1 MAAVEEQSVPPADA
15 PKAISEKAKARREK
29 MRLFFKSPS
38 ALIGLFI
45 ILVWV
50 VCAIGGTHITPKDP
64 FDIMGMSHEPPGSP
78 GYLLGTDKNGSDI
91 LSRIMY
97 GARDVLIAAPLA
109 AVLGVAL
116 GSLLGL
122 LMGYY
127 RGFLDEVLGL
137 VISAFLALPLVLV
150 GLLALSAAP
159 PDPPSIVGV
168 DLVLPG
174 LEWSTEVVI
183 LVIGLL
189 FAPIVARTVRAAV
202 LAERENDYV
211 QSAKLRGESGL
222 YIMTREILPNVTSPI
237 VVEFTVRIGYAIFAI
252 AFLSFIGVGIQPPTP
267 DWGLM
272 ISDEYHFIIGGY
284 WWGTVFPALAI
295 ASLVIAVN
303 LIADRLQEVMEL

>member
-1 MAAVEEQSVPPADA
+1 MAVVEEQVPPADA
-15 PKAISEKAKARREK
+15 PKARSEKSRARREK
-29 MRLFFKSPS
+29 ARLFFRSPS
-38 ALIGLFI
+38 VLIGLFI
-45 ILVWV
+45 IGVWV
-50 VCAIGGTHITPKDP
+50 ICAIGGSHITPKDP
-64 FDIMGMSHEPPGSP
+64 FDIMGQSHLPPGSP

-122 LMGYY
+122 VMGYY
-127 RGFLDEVLGL
+127 RGFLDEVLSL
-137 VISAFLALPLVLV
+137 IIAAFMALPLVLV

-159 PDPPSIVGV
+159 PDPPSIAGV
-168 DLVLPG
+168 DLVIPG

-211 QSAKLRGESGL
+211 QAAKLRGENGF

-284 WWGTVFPALAI
+284 WWGTVFPAIAI

>member
-1 MAAVEEQSVPPADA
+1 MAVAEEQVVPPAGETRRT
-15 PKAISEKAKARREK
+15 SEKKQARREK

-38 ALIGLFI
+38 ALIGIFI

-50 VCAIGGTHITPKDP
+50 VCAIGGSHITPVDP
-64 FDIMGMSHEPPGSP
+64 FSIMGQSHDPPLSP
-78 GYLLGTDKNGSDI
+78 GHLLGTDKNGSDI

-97 GARDVLIAAPLA
+97 GARDVLLAAPLA
-109 AVLGVAL
+109 AVLGVVL

-127 RGFLDEVLGL
+127 RGFLDDVLSL

-150 GLLALSAAP
+150 GLLALAAAP
-159 PDPPSIVGV
+159 PDPPSIGGV
-168 DLVLPG
+168 DIVLPG
-174 LEWSTEVVI
+174 IAWSTEVVI

-211 QSAKLRGESGL
+211 QAAKLRGESGL
-222 YIMTREILPNVTSPI
+222 YIMTREILPNVMSPI

-284 WWGTVFPALAI
+284 WWGTVFPAIAI

>member
-1 MAAVEEQSVPPADA
+1 MAVVEEQLPPADA
-15 PKAISEKAKARREK
+15 PKARSEKSKARREK
-29 MRLFFKSPS
+29 ARLFFRSPS
-38 ALIGLFI
+38 VIIGLFI
-45 ILVWV
+45 IGVWV
-50 VCAIGGTHITPKDP
+50 ICAIGGTHITPKDP
-64 FDIMGMSHEPPGSP
+64 FDIMGMSHDPPGTP
-78 GYLLGTDKNGSDI
+78 GYWLGTDKNGSDI

-116 GSLLGL
+116 GSILGL

-127 RGFLDEVLGL
+127 RGYLDEVLGL
-137 VISAFLALPLVLV
+137 IISAFLALPLVLV

-159 PDPPSIVGV
+159 PDPPTLLGV

-183 LVIGLL
+183 IVIGLL

-211 QSAKLRGESGL
+211 QSAKLRGENGL